1 MGLIDSLRGIKRPHP
16 ELAPVSK
23 NLLKEKMLGL
33 GGEKTPFKIT
43 ESEETDI
50 LVELK
55 VVDAEWYEF
64 FAKAGLKKTY
74 RIYLLL
80 DDAKKEV
87 RALEKIGEVSWKKG
101 VPTIS
106 YSKSSFQ
113 GRTIAYKEFGT
124 SYAFKEPKPSSFG
137 KVYEYSFDVNDL
149 KNPLIEITTSSGWSY
164 VPVTSMRKVKKR

>member
-1 MGLIDSLRGIKRPHP
+1 MGLMDSLRGIKRPDP
-16 ELAPVSK
+16 GVSPVSK
-23 NLLKEKMLGL
+23 NELKEKIIGL
-33 GGEKTPFKIT
+33 GGKKIPFKIT
-43 ESEETDI
+43 ESDKTDI

-55 VVDAEWYEF
+55 VVDAEWYEI
-64 FAKAGLKKTY
+64 FAKAGLEKTY
-74 RIYLLL
+74 QIYLLM
-80 DDAKKEV
+80 DDNKSEV

-106 YSKSSFQ
+106 FSKSSFQ

-137 KVYEYSFDVNDL
+137 KIYEYSFDVNDV
-149 KNPLIEITTSSGWSY
+149 KNPLIEIVTSSGWSY

>member
-1 MGLIDSLRGIKRPHP
+1 MDSLRGIKRPGP
-16 ELAPVSK
+16 GIAPVSQDE
-23 NLLKEKMLGL
+23 LKKKILGL
-33 GGEKTPFKIT
+33 GGEKIPFKIT
-43 ESEETDI
+43 ESDQTDI

-64 FAKAGLKKTY
+64 FAKAGLEKSY
-74 RIYLLL
+74 QIYLLL

-137 KVYEYSFDVNDL
+137 KVYEYSFDVNDV
-149 KNPLIEITTSSGWSY
+149 KNPLIEIVTTSGWSY
-164 VPVTSMRKVKKR
+164 IPVTTMRKVKRR